1 MILTEFQAHYPTAS
15 LVSELLTI
23 YEGKFVVRVVV
34 QIDGVTRATGM
45 ATAQTVEEAEDKAR
59 SRAIAIVAT
68 DPSLPL
74 KATPKP
80 AVAAVTEP
88 PTPKTIAPEPIEK
101 PTPSQPLSA
110 TEPVLG
116 LNYESVA
123 PTPLI
128 ELKPAFASNI
138 GSQTKS
144 QRSISS
150 NELAPEDDIFG
161 EFGKIPDSNSHRSE
175 APVEPPTSD
184 RLPLVAKPE
193 QTKTSEPIDLS
204 EDLAKISVKLK
215 ELKWTPEQESE
226 YLERNY
232 GKSSLGQLNTEQVQ
246 EFSHYLELFSQST
259 QITKELKELGW
270 SNQRGRNY
278 LKQTYNKQFRQEL
291 NYQQLQDF
299 VEYLQAELDSSRI
312 AK

>member
-15 LVSELLTI
+15 LISELLTI
-23 YEGKFVVRVVV
+23 YEGKFVVRVAI
-34 QIDGVTRATGM
+34 QIDGVIRATGM

-68 DPSLPL
+68 DPSPL
-74 KATPKP
+74 RATPT
-80 AVAAVTEP
+80 AVAAIPEP
-88 PTPKTIAPEPIEK
+88 PQTFIPEPLHN
-101 PTPSQPLSA
+101 PTPSQPLSP

-116 LNYESVA
+116 LNYDS
-123 PTPLI
+123 PTLPIPQRAIASPLD
-128 ELKPAFASNI
+128 
-138 GSQTKS
+138 QTKS
-144 QRSISS
+144 KRAAS

-161 EFGKIPDSNSHRSE
+161 EFGKISDSSSDRSE
-175 APVEPPTSD
+175 APVLSSD
-184 RLPLVAKPE
+184 RSFVGEPTP
-193 QTKTSEPIDLS
+193 TKTSEPIDLS
-204 EDLAKISVKLK
+204 EDFAEISVQLQ

-232 GKSSLGQLNTEQVQ
+232 GKTSLQPLSPEQVQ
-246 EFSHYLELFSQST
+246 EFRRYLKLFSDST
-259 QITKELKELGW
+259 KITKQLKELGW

-299 VEYLQAELDSSRI
+299 VEYLQAELESSRI